1 MNIAQNLVRMAA
13 LFPEAT
19 AVNENNRD
27 ISYLQFNEES
37 TRIASALIQLG
48 IQPGEH
54 VALCTPNS
62 YAWLAMYY
70 GVLKAGAVAVTISAA
85 LKKDEL
91 TAILDDCRPRL
102 ILTTD
107 DRMQDLA
114 DARDRGYLDWV
125 VSPSGEYTF
134 EGLIEKGTPGFHW
147 LNRSRDD
154 AAAILYTGGTTGIPK
169 GVILTHQN
177 LQTSVHNVA
186 YNERSSR
193 TDRALCF
200 LPLNHVFA
208 QVHIAGSTIYSGGTL
223 IMQPAFEMD
232 RALDAIKRLGVTKFY
247 AVPTIYVR
255 LLALKDVTERFASV
269 RYCFS
274 AAASMAAELVRDWKG
289 RTGLDIHEAYGMT
302 ESASMVT
309 FNHFHR
315 HVVGSVGTPA
325 NLVEVEIRDL
335 EGNPVGS
342 GVEGEICIQG
352 PNIMREYLAKPS
364 ETAAAFWDGRWFRS
378 GDIGLID
385 ESGYL
390 YIVDRLKDLI
400 ITGGENV
407 YPREIEEWLYMR
419 PEIQECAV
427 IGVPDHEYGERVV
440 AVLTTQEGCTV
451 DPVELKVFLKSKL
464 APYKVPKEYITVD
477 AIPKSSAGKMLKRE
491 VKKSLL
497 DQINLQKA

>member
-1 MNIAQNLVRMAA
+1 MNIAQNLVRMAT

-19 AVNENNRD
+19 AIIENDCN
-27 ISYLQFNEES
+27 ISYLRFHEES
-37 TRIASALIQLG
+37 NRIAAALTELG
-48 IQPGEH
+48 IQRGEH
-54 VALCTPNS
+54 VALCTPNT

-85 LKKDEL
+85 LKKEEL
-91 TAILDDCRPRL
+91 AAILDDCRPRL
-102 ILTTD
+102 IYTTD
-107 DRMQDLA
+107 DRLQDLA
-114 DARDRGYLDWV
+114 EARERGYLEWV
-125 VSPSGEYTF
+125 VSPSGDYTF
-134 EGLIEKGTPGFHW
+134 EGLVEKGAPGFQW
-147 LNRSRDD
+147 VNRSRDD

-193 TDRALCF
+193 IDRALCF

-335 EGNPVGS
+335 EGNPVGP

-364 ETAAAFWDGRWFRS
+364 ETAAAFWDDRWFRS

-440 AVLTTQEGCTV
+440 AVLTTQEGRTV
-451 DPVELKVFLKSKL
+451 DPVELKAFLKARL
-464 APYKVPKEYITVD
+464 APFKVPKEYITVD